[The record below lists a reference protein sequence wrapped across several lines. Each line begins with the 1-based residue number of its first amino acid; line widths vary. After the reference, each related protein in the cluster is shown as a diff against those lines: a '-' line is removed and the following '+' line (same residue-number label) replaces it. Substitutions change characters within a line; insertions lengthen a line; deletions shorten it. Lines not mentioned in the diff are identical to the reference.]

1 MISQSRPNLMVYVD
15 FTPHSKINI
24 TLQSEKYM
32 SLSYVLLQPVIHA
45 YYVELLTSF
54 IIVQVYYMQ

>member
-1 MISQSRPNLMVYVD
+1 
-15 FTPHSKINI
+15 
-24 TLQSEKYM
+24 M